1 MAPKGPILPRKD
13 RTASEARSALGN
25 CAFQIGV
32 LLSIQRNRWGLRQ
45 EDLAAEV
52 GRNQGDISAIE
63 RGARPSK
70 PLTDA
75 QLKKLFKV
83 LDLNS
88 EKQLR
93 EFLAWWQRHG

>member
-1 MAPKGPILPRKD
+1 MASRGPILPRKD

-45 EDLAAEV
+45 EDLAAEI
-52 GRNQGDISAIE
+52 GRKQGDISALE
-63 RGARPSK
+63 RGARPSR
-70 PLTDA
+70 PLSEE
-75 QLKKLFKV
+75 QLKKLFKI
-83 LDLNS
+83 LDLTG

-93 EFLAWWQRHG
+93 EFLAWWQIHG

>member
-45 EDLAAEV
+45 EDLAAEI
-52 GRNQGDISAIE
+52 GGKQGDISALE
-63 RGARPSK
+63 RGDRPSK
-70 PLTDA
+70 PLTDP
-75 QLKKLFKV
+75 QLEKLFKV
-83 LDLNS
+83 LDLS
-88 EKQLR
+88 GEKQLR
-93 EFLAWWQRHG
+93 EFLAWWQLHG